1 MPIADTDG
9 RTCVAP
15 TRPSPWSLLSAAA
28 HHRRLLLVIG
38 VLRHEF
44 YDVGLSDSHKFGVG
58 SNSNVNY

>member
-1 MPIADTDG
+1 MGVLA
-9 RTCVAP
+9 
-15 TRPSPWSLLSAAA
+15 SPRHGPRHGPWLSAAA
-28 HHRRLLLVIG
+28 HHHRRLLLVIG